1 MDKKDFF
8 PSEIRYDVIS
18 NDWVIIAKQRSKR
31 PIIFEEEKQKI
42 SPLECPFCQ
51 IETQLPPLLV
61 FSYGKEAKEKNYPLK
76 SDWTVI
82 VIPNKYPA
90 LLPGSRMERK
100 KEGKYF
106 FKISGIGYC
115 ELVITR
121 DHEKH
126 FPDFTVSEIKE
137 IFDVYQKRYLF
148 LKKKKFVKNISIFH
162 NYGKRAGATQP
173 HCHSQIITTPMIE
186 KEIKAGLLKAKDFLK
201 KNKKCIYCEL
211 QNWEVKEKER
221 VVFENDDFVAI
232 CPFASRGAFEVI
244 ISPKKHLSYFEK
256 INEKEKESLALVFS
270 KIFQALSEVLGK
282 NFHYNF
288 YLKTAPC
295 DGKDYSFFHWHWT
308 IFPRL
313 QMIAGFELGTR
324 MDVCTISPEEAAQ
337 KLREKIKK

>member
-1 MDKKDFF
+1 MTEKDFF

-18 NDWVIIAKQRSKR
+18 DDWVIIAKKRGKR
-31 PIIFEEEKQKI
+31 PAVFKEEEKTL
-42 SPLECPFCQ
+42 SYLECPFCQ

-61 FSYGKEAKEKNYPLK
+61 FSRGKEVREKKYPLK

-90 LLPGSRMERK
+90 LLPGSKIKKERK
-100 KEGKYF
+100 GKYF
-106 FKISGIGYC
+106 LKIAGVGYC

-121 DHEKH
+121 DHERH

-137 IFDVYQKRYLF
+137 VFDVYQKRYLS

-173 HCHSQIITTPMIE
+173 HCHSQIITTPLID
-186 KEIKAGLLKAKDFLK
+186 KDIKMAIFKAKDFFK

-211 QNWEVKEKER
+211 QNWEMKER
-221 VVFENDDFVAI
+221 ERIVFENEDFVAI
-232 CPFASRGAFEVI
+232 CPFASKGAFEVI
-244 ISPKKHLSYFEK
+244 ISPKKHLSYFEN
-256 INEKEKESLALVFS
+256 ISEKEKESLALVFS
-270 KIFQALSEVLGK
+270 KVFRALSEILGK

-295 DGKDYSFFHWHWT
+295 DGRNYNFFHWHWT

-324 MDVCTISPEEAAQ
+324 MEVCTLSPEDAAQ
-337 KLREKIKK
+337 QLREKIEK